1 MHANPRAAS
10 GTRSLRAS
18 SKRAV
23 IHQHGSWAT
32 PVSRSISI
40 AHAFAVPQS
49 GQRVGSMVGRLGMV
63 HCRLHHVPIQ
73 RGASSFKKAKY
84 EGIGLVSGST

>member
-1 MHANPRAAS
+1 M
-10 GTRSLRAS
+10 
-18 SKRAV
+18 
-23 IHQHGSWAT
+23 HQHGPWAT

-49 GQRVGSMVGRLGMV
+49 GQRVGSMVGRLGMA

-84 EGIGLVSGST
+84 EGIGLDSGSTYTRP